1 MKKINKIGLITVT
14 LMACITI
21 GAVAKG
27 QGDAGGT
34 AKTTIGLLVKNR
46 SDTFPRVISET
57 IVAEARTKG
66 ITVIVSDAEMDV
78 NKQLQQAE
86 DMITQKVAGIILIA
100 VDTDGSAPIVDKAIA
115 AGIPIVECN
124 TTTNN
129 VDKVVYVGSD
139 DVDAAKIQADY
150 IKSKLSPGIRVV
162 QMLGMMGQSSQ
173 VDRSKG
179 IDMYLKNDPAFKVE
193 YLAEQTASWKTDVAM
208 SLAENWLASY
218 NNNIDVIICQN
229 DEMAIGASQAVVA
242 KGLKDKIMVLGID
255 AIPGALLLVQKGEL
269 DATVFQDAVG
279 QGKGGLEAILDL
291 VNTGKQEAGRRMIP
305 IKLVTKENVTQFM

>member
-1 MKKINKIGLITVT
+1 MKKINKIGMIMAA
-14 LMACITI
+14 LMVCSII
-21 GAVAKG
+21 GVEARG
-27 QGDAGGT
+27 QSDAGP

-57 IVAEARTKG
+57 IVAEAQTKG

-78 NKQLQQAE
+78 SKQLQQAE
-86 DMITQKVAGIILIA
+86 DMITQKVSGIILIA

-150 IKSKLSPGIRVV
+150 IKSKLKPGIRVV
-162 QMLGMMGQSSQ
+162 QMLGAMGQSSQ

-179 IDMYLKNDPAFKVE
+179 IDLYLKNDASFKVE

-242 KGLKDKIMVLGID
+242 KGLKDKVMVLGID
-255 AIPGALLLVQKGEL
+255 AIPGALQLVQKGEL

-279 QGKGGLEAILDL
+279 QGKGGLDAILDL
-291 VNTGKQEAGRRMIP
+291 VSKGRQESGRKMIP
-305 IKLVTKENVTQFM
+305 FKLVTKENVAQFM

>member
-1 MKKINKIGLITVT
+1 MKKINKIGLIMAV

-21 GAVAKG
+21 GVAAKG

-57 IVAEARTKG
+57 IVAEAAKKG

-78 NKQLQQAE
+78 SKQLQQAE
-86 DMITQKVAGIILIA
+86 DMIVQKVSGIILIA

-129 VDKVVYVGSD
+129 VNKVVYVGSD

-150 IKSKLSPGIRVV
+150 IKSKLKPGIRVV
-162 QMLGMMGQSSQ
+162 QMLGAMGQSSQ

-179 IDMYLKNDPAFKVE
+179 IDMYLKNDPSFKVD
-193 YLAEQTASWKTDVAM
+193 YLAEQTANWKTDVAM
-208 SLAENWLASY
+208 SLAENWLAMY

-242 KGLKDKIMVLGID
+242 KGLKDKIMILGID
-255 AIPGALLLVQKGEL
+255 AIPGALLLVQKGDL

-279 QGKGGLEAILDL
+279 QGQGALEAILDL
-291 VNTGKQEAGRRMIP
+291 VNAGKQDAGRRMIP
-305 IKLVTKENVTQFM
+305 FKLVTKENVTQFM

>member
-1 MKKINKIGLITVT
+1 MKKINKIGLIMVA
-14 LMACITI
+14 LMVCITI
-21 GAVAKG
+21 GAAARG
-27 QGDAGGT
+27 QSAAGP
-34 AKTTIGLLVKNR
+34 ARITIGLLVKNR

-57 IVAEARTKG
+57 IVAEAQARG

-78 NKQLQQAE
+78 SKQLQQAE
-86 DMITQKVAGIILIA
+86 DMITQKVSGIILIA

-150 IKSKLSPGIRVV
+150 IKSKLQPGIRVV
-162 QMLGMMGQSSQ
+162 QMLGAMGQSSQ

-179 IDMYLKNDPAFKVE
+179 IDMYLKNDASFKVE

-255 AIPGALLLVQKGEL
+255 AIPGALQLVQKGEL

-279 QGKGGLEAILDL
+279 QGKGGLDAILDL
-291 VNTGKQEAGRRMIP
+291 VSKGKQEAGRRMIP
-305 IKLVTKENVTQFM
+305 FKLVTRDNVAQFM

>member
-1 MKKINKIGLITVT
+1 MKKINKIGLIMMA
-14 LMACITI
+14 LMVCSII
-21 GAVAKG
+21 GVAAKG
-27 QGDAGGT
+27 QSAAGP

-57 IVAEARTKG
+57 IVAEAQTKG

-78 NKQLQQAE
+78 SKQLQQAE
-86 DMITQKVAGIILIA
+86 DMITQKVSGIILIA

-150 IKSKLSPGIRVV
+150 IKSKLKPGIRVV
-162 QMLGMMGQSSQ
+162 QMLGAMGQSSQ

-179 IDMYLKNDPAFKVE
+179 IDMYLKNDASFKVE

-242 KGLKDKIMVLGID
+242 KGLKNKIMVLGID
-255 AIPGALLLVQKGEL
+255 AIPGALQLVQKGEL

-279 QGKGGLEAILDL
+279 QGKGGLDAILDL
-291 VNTGKQEAGRRMIP
+291 VNKGKQESGRRMIP
-305 IKLVTKENVTQFM
+305 FKLVTQENVTQFM

>member
-1 MKKINKIGLITVT
+1 MKRICKIGLIMAV
-14 LMACITI
+14 LMAVITI
-21 GAVAKG
+21 GAAAKG
-27 QGDAGGT
+27 QGGGG
-34 AKTTIGLLVKNR
+34 AAQTTIGLLVKNR

-57 IVAEARTKG
+57 IVAEAKTKG
-66 ITVIVSDAEMDV
+66 INVIVSDAEMDV

-86 DMITQKVAGIILIA
+86 DMITQKVSGIIMIA

-129 VDKVVYVGSD
+129 VEKVVYVGSD

-150 IKSKLSPGIRVV
+150 IKSKLKPGIRVV
-162 QMLGMMGQSSQ
+162 QMLGAMGQSSQ

-179 IDMYLKNDPAFKVE
+179 IDMYLKNDPSFKVE
-193 YLAEQTASWKTDVAM
+193 YLAEQTANWKTDVAM
-208 SLAENWLASY
+208 ALAENWLASY

-242 KGLKDKIMVLGID
+242 KGLKDKVMVLGID
-255 AIPGALLLVQKGEL
+255 AIPGALQLVQKGEL

-291 VNTGKQEAGRRMIP
+291 ISKGRQENGRRMIP
-305 IKLVTKENVTQFM
+305 FKLVTRENVADFL

>member
-1 MKKINKIGLITVT
+1 MKKINKFGLIMVA
-14 LMACITI
+14 LMVCITI
-21 GAVAKG
+21 GAAARG
-27 QGDAGGT
+27 QGDAGA

-86 DMITQKVAGIILIA
+86 DMITQKVSGIILIA

-150 IKSKLSPGIRVV
+150 IKSKLQPGIRVV

-179 IDMYLKNDPAFKVE
+179 IDQYLKNDPSFRVE

-255 AIPGALLLVQKGEL
+255 AIPGALQLVQRGEL
-269 DATVFQDAVG
+269 DATVFQDAIG
-279 QGKGGLEAILDL
+279 QGQGGLDAILDL
-291 VNTGKQEAGRRMIP
+291 VSKGRQESGRRMIP
-305 IKLVTKENVTQFM
+305 FKLVTRENVSQFM

>member
-1 MKKINKIGLITVT
+1 MKKICKIGLIMAA
-14 LMACITI
+14 LMVCITI
-21 GAVAKG
+21 GVAAKG
-27 QGDAGGT
+27 QSDAGP

-46 SDTFPRVISET
+46 SDTFPRVIAET

-78 NKQLQQAE
+78 SKQLQQAE
-86 DMITQKVAGIILIA
+86 DMITQKVSGIILIA

-129 VDKVVYVGSD
+129 VNKVVYVGSD

-150 IKSKLSPGIRVV
+150 IKSKLQPGIRVV
-162 QMLGMMGQSSQ
+162 QMLGAMGQSSQ

-179 IDMYLKNDPAFKVE
+179 IDMYLKNDPSFKVE

-242 KGLKDKIMVLGID
+242 KGLKGKIMVLGID
-255 AIPGALLLVQKGEL
+255 AIPGALQLVQRGEL

-291 VNTGKQEAGRRMIP
+291 VNSGKQEAGRRMIP
-305 IKLVTKENVTQFM
+305 FKLVTSENVTQFM

>member
-1 MKKINKIGLITVT
+1 MKKINKIGLIMVA
-14 LMACITI
+14 LMVCSII
-21 GAVAKG
+21 GVAAKG
-27 QGDAGGT
+27 QSEAAGP

-57 IVAEARTKG
+57 IVAEAKTKG

-78 NKQLQQAE
+78 SKQLQQAE
-86 DMITQKVAGIILIA
+86 DMITQKVSGIILIA
-100 VDTDGSAPIVDKAIA
+100 VDTDGSAPIVDKAIT

-150 IKSKLSPGIRVV
+150 IKSKLKPGIRVV
-162 QMLGMMGQSSQ
+162 QMLGAMGQSSQ

-179 IDMYLKNDPAFKVE
+179 IDMYLKNDPSFKVE
-193 YLAEQTASWKTDVAM
+193 YLAEQTAGWKTDVAM

-242 KGLKDKIMVLGID
+242 KGLKDKVMVLGID
-255 AIPGALLLVQKGEL
+255 AIPGALQLVQKGEL

-291 VNTGKQEAGRRMIP
+291 VNKGKQETGRKMIP
-305 IKLVTKENVTQFM
+305 FKLVTKENVSQFM

>member
-1 MKKINKIGLITVT
+1 MKKISKIGLIMAA
-14 LMACITI
+14 LMVCITI
-21 GAVAKG
+21 GAAARG
-27 QGDAGGT
+27 QGGAEA
-34 AKTTIGLLVKNR
+34 AKTTTIGLLVKNR

-57 IVAEARTKG
+57 IAAEAKAKG

-78 NKQLQQAE
+78 SKQLQQAE

-150 IKSKLSPGIRVV
+150 IKSKLKPGIRVV
-162 QMLGMMGQSSQ
+162 QMLGAMGQSSQ

-179 IDMYLKNDPAFKVE
+179 IDMYLKNDPSFKVE
-193 YLAEQTASWKTDVAM
+193 YLAEQTANWKTDVAM

-242 KGLKDKIMVLGID
+242 KGLKNKVMVLGID
-255 AIPGALLLVQKGEL
+255 AIPGALQLVQKGEL

-291 VNTGKQEAGRRMIP
+291 VNKGKQEAGRRMIP
-305 IKLVTKENVTQFM
+305 FKLVTKENVSQFL